1 MSRRPRS
8 APRPRRTRAAV
19 AGLVVSVSVGGTA
32 VAASLAL
39 ATGVV
44 TMARKVVTPA
54 RRRSDDVRVLGHDPA
69 AGTIKLSAD
78 ADTRLPGR
86 YSFWF
91 DHGRGHAR
99 LGEVVSEEG
108 RGVVRRVESVDEGDL
123 SDARAG
129 RIGGWLWRSPRDA
142 GLPVEDV
149 EVDTPVGPAP
159 AWLVPAADGTDG
171 RWMIGVHGR
180 GVTRAETVRAAPVFH
195 RAGITSL
202 LVSYRNDGEAP
213 RSADGRYALGDA
225 EWTDVEAAM
234 TWAVDH
240 GATSIVLM
248 GWSMGGATVLQAV
261 TRAARRDLVVGVVL
275 ESPVVDWR
283 TTLRYQGTAMRV
295 PRVVQELAM
304 RLLQSPR
311 ASRLSGRDAPVDLD
325 RLDLVEQ
332 AGQLQVPVLLLHSD
346 DDGFVPST
354 ASHALAAARP
364 DIVQL
369 EVFEVA
375 RHTKIWN
382 YDPERFES
390 VIADW
395 LGRLPR
401 ASARTGRS
409 GRRSSAG

>member
-1 MSRRPRS
+1 MSRRPRT
-8 APRPRRTRAAV
+8 RPRRTPAAV
-19 AGLVVSVSVGGTA
+19 AGLVVSVSVGGTV

-39 ATGVV
+39 AAGAV

-54 RRRSDDVRVLGHDPA
+54 RRRPDDVRVLGHDPVGATVTLA
-69 AGTIKLSAD
+69 AN

-99 LGEVVSEEG
+99 LGEVVQEEPG
-108 RGVVRRVESVDEGDL
+108 RVVRRVEAVDEGDL
-123 SDARAG
+123 ATARAG

-142 GLPVEDV
+142 GLTVEDV

-159 AWLVPAADGTDG
+159 AWLVPGPDGTDG
-171 RWMIGVHGR
+171 PWMIGVHGR

-195 RAGITSL
+195 RAGLTSL
-202 LVSYRNDGEAP
+202 LVSYRNDAEAP
-213 RSADGRYALGDA
+213 RSPDGRYALGDA
-225 EWTDVEAAM
+225 EWADVEAAM
-234 TWAVDH
+234 RWAVDH

-261 TRAARRDLVVGVVL
+261 TRAEHRDRVVGVVL

-311 ASRLSGRDAPVDLD
+311 ASRLSGRAEPLDLD
-325 RLDLVEQ
+325 RLDLVER
-332 AGQLQVPVLLLHSD
+332 AGLLRVPVLVLHSD

-369 EVFEVA
+369 EVFAVA

-382 YDPERFES
+382 YDPERFEA
-390 VIADW
+390 VIAEW

-401 ASARTGRS
+401 ATVRTGRS
-409 GRRSSAG
+409 GRPSSAG